1 MDLLSLQLRAIRYEA
16 AGVSSFEFR
25 HPEGGALPAFKA
37 GSHIDLHLSN
47 GMVRSYSLCNA
58 EGETHRYVVGVN
70 LDPVGRGGSA
80 FVHGRLRV
88 GDKVTIGVPRNNFAL
103 DEASAHSVL
112 VAGGIGITPL
122 WCMAQR
128 LEAIGRDWTLWYA
141 ARSHAGAAFLEALR
155 EFIAVSKHGKLHLH
169 FDDQAQGRH
178 LDLSTIVAAA
188 PAGSHFYCCG
198 PIPMLGAFE
207 QATAALPD
215 AQVHVEYFAA
225 KEAAATTG
233 GFKIELARSR
243 KTLDVPAGKTILD
256 VMLEAGIPVSYSC
269 LEGVCAT
276 CETKVLAGECDHRD
290 LVLTKEEQASNS
302 VIMVCCSGSKS
313 PVLVLDK

>member
-1 MDLLSLQLRAIRYEA
+1 MDLLALQLRAIRYEA

-25 HPEGGALPAFKA
+25 HPDGGALPGFKA

-70 LDPVGRGGSA
+70 RDPAGRGGSA
-80 FVHGRLRV
+80 FVHERLRV
-88 GDKVTIGVPRNNFAL
+88 GDMVSVGSPRNNFAL
-103 DEASAHSVL
+103 DETAGHSVL

-128 LEAIGRDWTLWYA
+128 LDAIGRYWTLCYA
-141 ARSHAGAAFLEALR
+141 ARRHSGAAFLDAVR
-155 EFIAVSKHGKLHLH
+155 ELVATSRHGKLSLH
-169 FDDQAQGRH
+169 FDDQANGKH
-178 LDLSTIVAAA
+178 LDLASIVAGA

-207 QATAALPD
+207 QATSALPP

-225 KEAAATTG
+225 KEAPSTAG

-243 KTLDVPAGKTILD
+243 KTLDVPPGKTILD

-276 CETKVLAGECDHRD
+276 CETKVLSGECDHRD
-290 LVLTKEEQASNS
+290 LVLTKEEQASNT